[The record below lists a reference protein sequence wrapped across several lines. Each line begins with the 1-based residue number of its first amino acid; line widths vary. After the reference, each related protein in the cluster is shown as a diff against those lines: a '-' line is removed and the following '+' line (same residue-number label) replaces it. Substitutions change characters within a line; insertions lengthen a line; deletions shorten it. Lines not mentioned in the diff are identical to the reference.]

1 MIPNNDWQGIFN
13 SCQISGTD
21 MFNGELNNT
30 VLRVLVPHFLKVF
43 FSVLFDKRIFKKH
56 SFSLKNTF
64 SYILR
69 LSLQT
74 A

>member
-1 MIPNNDWQGIFN
+1 
-13 SCQISGTD
+13 

-30 VLRVLVPHFLKVF
+30 VLRVLIPHVLQVF
-43 FSVLFDKRIFKKH
+43 FSVLFDKRIFKKY

-64 SYILR
+64 PYILR
-69 LSLQT
+69 FPLQT